1 MKFDLCDELAPEAL
15 GTAET
20 GSRLLDKIDGA
31 DRHGHRPALMLNEG
45 EANRLCN
52 GLQHPL
58 HGLAMLRPDRA
69 VGDEGLDP
77 GRARRVGNDHRGIGL
92 EALVERT
99 DLQQATFDRAVAPVG
114 QEGRDFL
121 RRQRRQPPSRNQ
133 PAIAIGC
140 LKSSN
145 IS

>member
-1 MKFDLCDELAPEAL
+1 M
-15 GTAET
+15 
-20 GSRLLDKIDGA
+20 
-31 DRHGHRPALMLNEG
+31 GHRPALMLNEG

-58 HGLAMLRPDRA
+58 HGLAMLGLTGLWVTKARSRPGSACR
-69 VGDEGLDP
+69 
-77 GRARRVGNDHRGIGL
+77 NDHRGIGL

-99 DLQQATFDRAVAPVG
+99 DLQQATLDRAVAPVG
-114 QEGRDFL
+114 QERRDFL

-140 LKSSN
+140 L
-145 IS
+145 